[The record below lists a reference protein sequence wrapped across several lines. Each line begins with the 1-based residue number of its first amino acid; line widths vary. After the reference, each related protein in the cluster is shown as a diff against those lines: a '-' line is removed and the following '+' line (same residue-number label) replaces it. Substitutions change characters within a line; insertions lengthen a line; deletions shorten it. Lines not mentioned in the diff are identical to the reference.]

1 MGKSTVSDSSARSVG
16 DPSTAFID
24 ATSTTTAYVDLLAY
38 ANTYVRV
45 TVTTEAHWIAT
56 GATNAFTLKSTDT
69 TGFEAHAGTYLAEN
83 GVIHFVVDERR
94 RYLGYKSDSGTGV
107 IVVTPT

>member
-16 DPSTAFID
+16 DPHTSFID